1 MSTPPRGDFRHLDGP
16 FDIIGDIHGCAYELQ
31 ELLRRLGYELVE
43 HAEPG
48 AGRPASCWRISSPE
62 GRRIVFVGDY
72 VDRGSQSRELV
83 DSLLHGFP
91 GFECVFLKG
100 NHDETLLQFLADPTI
115 GEAWRNFGGLD
126 TLRSYGVTHAH
137 GKNWSQTRSEFA
149 AALPRAHAEFFKN
162 LKLHVAIGDYLFV
175 HAGIRPRVPIEEQS
189 ERDLLWIREEFL
201 DSTANFGRVV
211 VHGHTP
217 GDAPVIRPNRI
228 CIDTGAYLTDNLTAV
243 VLEERTRRFLSTA

>member
-1 MSTPPRGDFRHLDGP
+1 MIGSLFGGRKRSEPVPERAAVPADHFVVA
-16 FDIIGDIHGCAYELQ
+16 IGDVHG
-31 ELLRRLGYELVE
+31 RLDLVE
-43 HAEPG
+43 RLWPQIDA
-48 AGRPASCWRISSPE
+48 ASRFSPAR
-62 GRRIVFVGDY
+62 RRILVFVGDY
-72 VDRGSQSRELV
+72 VDRGPQSRELV
-83 DSLLHGFP
+83 DRLLEGFP

-100 NHDETLLQFLADPTI
+100 NHDLTLLEFLADPTI
-115 GEAWRNFGGLD
+115 GEAWRNFGGLE
-126 TLRSYGVTHAH
+126 TLRSYGVSHAH

-149 AALPRAHAEFFKN
+149 AALPRTHAEFFKN

-175 HAGIRPRVPIEEQS
+175 HAGIRPRVSLEDQS

-228 CIDTGAYLTDNLTAV
+228 CIDTGAYMTDNLTAI